1 MHQKKKKKKELS
13 RMFGNNLLLSYFG
26 MTLLF
31 YVFTDAHKTRNGAV
45 LFLERDFKS

>member
-1 MHQKKKKKKELS
+1 
-13 RMFGNNLLLSYFG
+13 MFGNNLLLSYFG

-31 YVFTDAHKTRNGAV
+31 YVFIDAHKTGIGAV